1 MLDRE
6 FLDYYRHF
14 CELTIWFKKIV
25 LHNNSKAAITTKDIV
40 KEFIA
45 ERNRILVQIPAERK
59 KEMRFELN
67 AIAKSYY
74 SKIANWTKQ
83 QRITIDM
90 V

>member
-1 MLDRE
+1 MIDRE

-45 ERNRILVQIPAERK
+45 ERNRILAQIPVERRK
-59 KEMRFELN
+59 QVRNDLN
-67 AIAKSYY
+67 EIAKSYY
-74 SKIANWTKQ
+74 HKVARWTKQ
-83 QRITIDM
+83 QRITVDM